1 MTSIKKLAI
10 RGTIWTL
17 ISYGLGNFLRLFS
30 NLLLTRM
37 LFPEAFGLM
46 ALVTTVL
53 VGLHLFSD
61 IGFGPNIIQNK
72 RGDDPNFLNT
82 AWTLQIIRS
91 SIIWVATVVL
101 AVPAAHFYNQPA
113 LVGLF
118 PVVGLTT
125 LIDGFQSTSVYTLSR
140 HLNVRTLQLLGL
152 TQQVISITVMLLWA
166 RVNPSVWAIAAGSIA
181 GSLFRLTWSHLILPD
196 SKNRLRWEPEAVR
209 ELISFGKWI
218 FFSTAATFLALQ
230 ADRLILGKL
239 IPLEVLGTYSIA
251 LGLAELPKNLISN
264 LSSNVV
270 LPAISKMTDRPR
282 PELRQSILKH
292 RQLILLGAAVM
303 VALLASF
310 GDVVVRVLYDNRY
323 AQGAWILPLLAF
335 GLWPNILHE
344 SIRQALIAVGQPK
357 YEATG
362 QFLKCIT
369 VSVGIPIGFY
379 LGERL
384 GVGGLLGAVLVVV
397 INDLPLYGPVS
408 YGLRNEGLSV
418 VRQDLLISGLFVA
431 LIGVIVSVR
440 WLLGFGFPLSMLFQ
454 S

>member
-17 ISYGLGNFLRLFS
+17 ISYGLGNSLRLFS

-82 AWTLQIIRS
+82 AWTFQIIRS
-91 SIIWVATVVL
+91 SIIWIATVIL
-101 AVPAAHFYNQPA
+101 AVPAANFYNQPA
-113 LVGLF
+113 LIGLL
-118 PVVGLTT
+118 PVVALTT

-140 HLNVRTLQLLGL
+140 HLNIRTLQLLGL

-166 RVNPSVWAIAAGSIA
+166 RVNPSVWAIAAGGIA
-181 GSLFRLTWSHLILPD
+181 GSIFRLTWSHMILPGP
-196 SKNRLRWEPEAVR
+196 KNRLHWEPEAVH

-239 IPLEVLGTYSIA
+239 TTLELLGTYSIA

-264 LSSNVV
+264 LSNNVV
-270 LPAISKMTDRPR
+270 LPAISKMTDLPR

-292 RQLILLGAAVM
+292 RKLILLGAAVM
-303 VALLASF
+303 LALMASF
-310 GDVVVRVLYDNRY
+310 GDIVVHVLYDDRY
-323 AQGAWILPLLAF
+323 IQGAWILPLLAF
-335 GLWPNILHE
+335 GLWPNVLHE

-369 VSVGIPIGFY
+369 VCVGIPIGFY
-379 LGERL
+379 LG
-384 GVGGLLGAVLVVV
+384 GLLGAVLVVM
-397 INDLPLYGPVS
+397 INDLPLYGAVS
-408 YGLRNEGLSV
+408 YGLRNEGLSM
-418 VRQDLLISGLFVA
+418 VRQDLMISGLFVG
-431 LIGVIVSVR
+431 LIGVIVVAR
-440 WLLGFGFPLSMLFQ
+440 WLLGFGFPISMLFQ